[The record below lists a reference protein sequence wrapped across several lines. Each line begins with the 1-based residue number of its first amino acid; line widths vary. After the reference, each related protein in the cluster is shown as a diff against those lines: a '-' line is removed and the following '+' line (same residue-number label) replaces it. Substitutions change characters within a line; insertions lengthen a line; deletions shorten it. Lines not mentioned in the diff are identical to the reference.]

1 VSLTVS
7 SVLLANP
14 RKGTLFER
22 APRQLGEPD
31 VVFVREKT
39 GFLGWGTSAVIDIQH
54 DDHRFAR
61 AAEQLTE
68 LAARATILDEVGLP
82 GSGLI
87 ALGAFTFTPSTPGSR
102 LIVPSM
108 LLGSDGESTWLT
120 SATVDGQA
128 RSVAPP
134 GPRTVRDETDRV
146 RFGGSTVDDVR
157 WMDAVQS
164 AIDRIGSGRLEK
176 VVLARDQ
183 NVWSREPFDL
193 AALASSLHDRFP
205 HNSTFRLDGLVGSSP
220 ETLLRRIGDRV
231 ASRVLAGSASR
242 AKDPAED
249 ARLADALS
257 SSVKDLHEHA
267 LAVDSVRSALESYV
281 GDLQFDHVPHVLK
294 LPNIQH
300 LATDLSGRLTTS
312 RSSLELL
319 GLLHPTAAVAGT
331 PRDAALAVI
340 EELEGFD
347 RGRYAGPVGWTSADG
362 DGEWAIALR
371 CGEFEGTRGRLFAG
385 AGIVAGSL
393 PESELQ
399 ETRMKLQ
406 AMRSVLAGY
415 ADSRNRDV

>member
-14 RKGTLFER
+14 REGTLFER
-22 APRQLGEPD
+22 PPRELGEPD
-31 VVFVREKT
+31 VVFVRDQT
-39 GFLGWGTSAVIDIQH
+39 GFLGWGISASIDIKD

-68 LAARATILDEVGLP
+68 LAARATIRDEVGLP

-87 ALGAFTFTPSTPGSR
+87 ALGAFTFTPSTAGSR
-102 LIVPSM
+102 LIVPGM
-108 LLGSDGESTWLT
+108 LLGSDGVSTWLT
-120 SATVDGQA
+120 SATPFGQDPSI
-128 RSVAPP
+128 RPLGRRP
-134 GPRTVRDETDRV
+134 VRNENDRV

-157 WMDAVQS
+157 WMDAVQL
-164 AIDRIGSGRLEK
+164 AIDRIGSGALEK

-193 AALASSLHDRFP
+193 AALVSSLHARFP

-231 ASRVLAGSASR
+231 TSRVLAGTASR
-242 AKDPAED
+242 ATDPAED
-249 ARLADALS
+249 ARLADALRS
-257 SSVKDLHEHA
+257 SAKDLHEHA

-281 GDLQFDHVPHVLK
+281 GDLQFDRVPHVLK
-294 LPNIQH
+294 LSNIQH
-300 LATDLSGRLTTS
+300 LATDFFGRLTTPC
-312 RSSLELL
+312 SSLELL

-331 PRDAALAVI
+331 PRDTALAVI
-340 EELEGFD
+340 DELEGID

-371 CGEFEGTRGRLFAG
+371 CGEFEGDRGRLFAG
-385 AGIVAGSL
+385 AGIVTGSR

-406 AMRSVLAGY
+406 AMRSALAGHV
-415 ADSRNRDV
+415 DSRDRDA